1 MTNSQENTAENKEI
15 IGQIADIIKAHDNF
29 LLTTHVRSDPDGISA
44 ELSLF
49 HMLTHMGK
57 KAIIVNDSKFPELLL
72 YLLSNEESEPHTTLS
87 QHIFNITEY
96 DQTQNSNFDVV
107 ISLDTPN
114 LSRLGKTL
122 DIIPENAVVIN
133 IDHHISNERFGT
145 INWVCPDSS
154 SSGEMIYDYF
164 KETGHE
170 ITPEIAKALYTSILT
185 DTGCFIHANTSPKCL
200 RIAAELIE
208 RGANP
213 SKIASLLYHTNSY
226 GTLKLRS
233 LAIDSLKLE
242 AEGKIAV
249 IQLTNDMIKKAKTN
263 GEVDTQVF
271 SDIPS
276 SIKDVQVGI
285 FLKELENSND
295 IKVSLR
301 SKEDIDVNKV
311 AGQFGGGGHIRASG
325 CEITG
330 SIDEVQIK
338 IVEAVKKELSNA
350 RTSNAKTNQRD

>member
-1 MTNSQENTAENKEI
+1 MANLNENVAENKET
-15 IGQIADIIKAHDNF
+15 IGRISDIIKANDNF

-57 KAIIVNDSKFPELLL
+57 KAVIVNDAEFPELLY
-72 YLLSNEESEPHTTLS
+72 YLLNDEKSAVPTVLS
-87 QHIFNITEY
+87 KHIFNITEY
-96 DQTQNSNFDVV
+96 DHTKNSDFKVV
-107 ISLDTPN
+107 ISVDTPN
-114 LSRLGKTL
+114 VSRLGKTV
-122 DIIPENAVVIN
+122 DIIPKDAILIN

-145 INWVCPDSS
+145 INWVCPDAS

-170 ITPEIAKALYTSILT
+170 ITPETAKAMYTSLLT
-185 DTGCFIHANTSPKCL
+185 DTGCFVHANTSPKCL

-208 RGANP
+208 RGANA
-213 SKIASLLYHTNSY
+213 SKIATHLYHTNSY
-226 GTLKLRS
+226 GALKLKS
-233 LAIDSLKLE
+233 LAIDSLQLE

-249 IQLTNDMIKKAKTN
+249 IRLTNDMIKKTNTN
-263 GEVDTQVF
+263 GEVDTQAF

-276 SIKDVQVGI
+276 SIKDVTVGV
-285 FLKELENSND
+285 FLKELESSNE

-301 SKEDIDVNKV
+301 SKDDIDVNKV
-311 AGQFGGGGHIRASG
+311 AGIFGGGGHIRASG

-338 IVEAVKKELSNA
+338 IVDEIKKEL
-350 RTSNAKTNQRD
+350 SNAKTNQRN